1 MPLIVNVFDLFI
13 GNFKYSSVI
22 VLLFPLLTNAGLV
35 DMVIN
40 WKFLWEFRGKLLFGK
55 SGFVK

>member
-22 VLLFPLLTNAGLV
+22 VLLFPLLENAGLV

-40 WKFLWEFRGKLLFGK
+40 
-55 SGFVK
+55 